1 MAGGFFVNAQ
11 FVVYILESRGWG
23 GRGGA
28 RLLFAEATVEAKPL
42 CVCGELA
49 LKWSLGLPAD
59 RRFEKSC
66 HLGPPAWDNGN
77 QILCFRHK
85 LNSRRGREECT
96 LE

>member
-1 MAGGFFVNAQ
+1 MQTPPGRRLLCKCAQ
-11 FVVYILESRGWG
+11 FVVYIMESLGV
-23 GRGGA
+23 GGA

-49 LKWSLGLPAD
+49 LRWSLGLPAD

-77 QILCFRHK
+77 QILCFRQK
-85 LNSRRGREECT
+85 LNSR
-96 LE
+96 